1 MERSLKVASSVSDHA
16 GLHAS
21 IFSWITPRLRQLP
34 WRDTRDPWHVLVSE
48 VMLQQTGVS
57 RAMPKWQI
65 FVDAFATPAD
75 CAGAPL
81 GDVLRLWQGLGYPRR
96 ARNLQAAARVIVEQ
110 HGGVVPNTLEELLAL
125 PGVGPYTARA
135 VLAFAFEEDAAV
147 VDANIARV
155 LARFHGGTLK
165 ARDAQKLADDW
176 VPQGEAWLWN
186 QALMDLGA
194 TVCRPQPTCDECP
207 LSEKCSWRGTGTDPS
222 VGSAG
227 VSVAQARFEGS
238 DRQARGRLIKQ
249 LGECAVPIHAVAEI
263 MDRSAEIAMRL
274 VNDLISDGLII
285 RQNGELLLP

>member
-96 ARNLQAAARVIVEQ
+96 ARNLQAAARLIVEQ